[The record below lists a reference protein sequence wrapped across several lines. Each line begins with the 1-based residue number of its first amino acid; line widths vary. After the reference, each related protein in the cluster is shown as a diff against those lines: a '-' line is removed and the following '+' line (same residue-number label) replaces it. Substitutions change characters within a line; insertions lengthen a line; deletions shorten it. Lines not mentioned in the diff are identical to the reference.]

1 MSSTTTRLGLYKPDG
16 TENVNRTTD
25 INNNWDNIDG
35 KMGFVPLTS
44 STHPASAYQ
53 GEAIYETDTLK
64 AYVNSSA
71 VASAAT
77 YKQLLVEGANFDSNI
92 TITSSAGQFKNSIT
106 TSNAT
111 FAAQRGNTTD
121 FILSGRTVSAS
132 ANNMFDVTAD
142 GKISWGSGSSATDTN
157 LYRSAANTLKTDNSL
172 VGASALDIAGNATFG
187 GNLTISTGDLVIGSA
202 IHRNQLHTATTVAN
216 TTTETAFV
224 TLNIPASDAV
234 VGAVYKIHAYGT
246 LGVTGTPTITFRG
259 RLGGAAGTQ
268 MVVFPAVT
276 VRSVATDG
284 YWDIIYFL
292 TCVTTGVSGTWA
304 PMMKY
309 SHNFL
314 TSVTTYTHLGPIT
327 GTPVTRDTTISNDL
341 VLTATWSAASSSN
354 TITCRGSEAI
364 RVA

>member
-1 MSSTTTRLGLYKPDG
+1 MSSTTTRLGLFKPDG

-35 KMGFVPLTS
+35 KMGFVPVTS
-44 STHPASAYQ
+44 STRPASAYQ

-92 TITSSAGQFKNSIT
+92 TLTSSAGQFKNSIT
-106 TSNAT
+106 SSNAT

-132 ANNMFDVTAD
+132 ANNMFDVTAA
-142 GKISWGSGSSATDTN
+142 GTMGWGAGSSATDTN
-157 LYRSAANTLKTDNSL
+157 LYRSAANTLKTDDAL
-172 VGASALDIAGNATFG
+172 VVAGTFDVTGNATFG
-187 GNLTISTGDLVIGSA
+187 GNLTISTGNLTIGSA
-202 IHRNQLHTATTVAN
+202 IYRNKLHTAVTVAN
-216 TTTETAFV
+216 TITETAFATI
-224 TLNIPASDAV
+224 TLPANDAV

-246 LGVTGTPTITFRG
+246 LGVTGTPTMTFRG

-268 MVVFPAVT
+268 MVVFPSVT
-276 VRSVATDG
+276 IRTGATDG
-284 YWDIIYFL
+284 FWDIIYYL
-292 TCVTTGVSGTWA
+292 TCLTTGVSGTWS

-327 GTPVTRDTTISNDL
+327 SAPVTRDTTISNDM
-341 VLTATWSAASSSN
+341 VLTATWSAASASN
-354 TITCRGSEAI
+354 TITCRGAEAI